1 MKTLIKNARLVL
13 LDEVLHGWLLLE
25 DNRILTLGDG
35 AWGGAEQEVEVID
48 AQGNYLSPGFI
59 EIHTHGAGGA
69 DFMDPCPCSMIQAA
83 KTHLTHGTTTLLPTS
98 GAAPIDRMV
107 KYLENFKAAKKA
119 MTLGPNLPGVHLE
132 GPYFSFEQ
140 KGAID
145 ERYIRNPDPEEYRM
159 LCDLAEGTIAR
170 WSVAPELP
178 GSLEMGDYLSQRG
191 ILPTI
196 GHSNAEYAQVL
207 QAYRHGYTHMTH
219 LYSGMSTIVRRS
231 GFRYPGVIESA
242 YILENMTVEVIADG
256 CHLPVEMLKMV
267 WKTKGPGKVCLV
279 CDSMKCAGV
288 EVEES
293 TLMGN
298 REGGKM
304 VLIEDGV
311 AKLPDRSAF
320 AGSIAT
326 DDRMVRVMHQK
337 VGAPIYDCVRM
348 MSDTPAKVM
357 GFSSKGRIA
366 PGMDADLV
374 LFDDDIQI
382 KRVFVGGKSCFPE
395 SE

>member
-1 MKTLIKNARLVL
+1 MKTLIKNARVIL
-13 LDEVLHGWLLLE
+13 LDEVVHGWLLFE
-25 DNRILTLGDG
+25 DNMILSLGEGD
-35 AWGGAEQEVEVID
+35 WGGDEQEIEVID
-48 AQGNYLSPGFI
+48 AKGDYLSPGFI

-69 DFMDPCPCSMIQAA
+69 DFMDPSPSSMIQAA
-83 KTHLTHGTTTLLPTS
+83 KTHLAHGTTTVLPTS

-107 KYLENFKAAKKA
+107 QYIENFKAAKKE
-119 MTLGPNLPGVHLE
+119 MSFGPNMPGVHLE
-132 GPYFSFEQ
+132 GPYFSFSQ

-145 ERYIRNPDPEEYRM
+145 ERYIRNPDPKEYEM
-159 LCDLAEGTIAR
+159 LCDFAEGAIVR
-170 WSVAPELP
+170 WSIAPELP
-178 GSLEMGDYLSQRG
+178 GSLEMGDYLSQKG

-196 GHSNAEYAQVL
+196 AHSDAEYSEVL

-231 GFRYPGVIESA
+231 GFRHPGVIESA
-242 YILENMTVEVIADG
+242 YILENMTVEVVADG

-267 WKTKGPGKVCLV
+267 WKTKGPEKVCLV
-279 CDSMKCAGV
+279 CDSMKCAGI
-288 EVEES
+288 EVKES

-326 DDRMVRVMHQK
+326 DDRMVKVMHQRAG
-337 VGAPIYDCVRM
+337 VPIYDCVRM

-357 GFSSKGRIA
+357 GFRSKGRIA

-374 LFDDDIQI
+374 LFDDDIKI
-382 KRVFVGGKSCFPE
+382 KRVFVGGKSCFPQCG
-395 SE
+395 